1 MDAAVIIEFGE
12 QKQRQEDM
20 KGYESCDDCEY
31 KTREEG
37 AGKHSEKITERDE
50 EGEGGVKAVLRL
62 AISGDG
68 TGRQIDTTY

>member
-1 MDAAVIIEFGE
+1 MDAVVIIEFLQ

-20 KGYESCDDCEY
+20 KGYETCDDCEY

-37 AGKHSEKITERDE
+37 AGKHSEKITKRDE
-50 EGEGGVKAVLRL
+50 EGEWVKAVLRL

-68 TGRQIDTTY
+68 TGRQTDTTK